1 MKLHLPWRA
10 ARAEAPARRRM
21 GMAPGSP
28 GKPSRILAA
37 KRMRARGRIIPW
49 RSAVIYVALVA
60 AAGFGLAAWDRA
72 YEARF
77 RPPPLRVLAKNLVE
91 SLVGAGTVRSLSV
104 DEKART
110 IEITVEDVLVKPG
123 QSPTE
128 QRQNLTQE
136 GTLAIQ
142 VLRTQLKSFKTI
154 TVHLVKAGK
163 SLATV
168 AVTGER
174 ATPTTEFA
182 PDLR

>member
-1 MKLHLPWRA
+1 
-10 ARAEAPARRRM
+10 M
-21 GMAPGSP
+21 GIR
-28 GKPSRILAA
+28 PSKILAA
-37 KRMRARGRIIPW
+37 KRHRARGRMIPW
-49 RSAVIYVALVA
+49 RHAAVYVALVA

-77 RPPPLRVLAKNLVE
+77 QPPPLRVLAKNLVE
-91 SLVGAGTVRSLSV
+91 SLVGRGTVRSLSV

-110 IEITVEDVLVKPG
+110 IDMTVEDVLIKPG
-123 QSPTE
+123 QSPAE

-136 GTLAIQ
+136 GALAIQ

-154 TVHLVKAGK
+154 TVHLVKDGK
-163 SLATV
+163 PRATV
-168 AVTGER
+168 AITGDQ